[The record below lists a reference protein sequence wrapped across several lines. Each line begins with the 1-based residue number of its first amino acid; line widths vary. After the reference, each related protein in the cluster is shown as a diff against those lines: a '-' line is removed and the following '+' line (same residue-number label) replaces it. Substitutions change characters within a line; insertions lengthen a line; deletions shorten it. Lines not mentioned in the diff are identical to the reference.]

1 MRVVEQSSLKGKLVE
16 VAGRIIGIVV
26 EDNKKTLLIRQAH
39 DGDKEIV
46 LLEKAMYF
54 DKSSIVNSYWV
65 KIVNSSRSIEESP
78 VKPLDVR
85 CNFF

>member
-1 MRVVEQSSLKGKLVE
+1 MVEQSSLKDKLVE
-16 VAGRIIGIVV
+16 VAGRIFGMVV
-26 EDNKKTLLIRQAH
+26 EDNKKTLLIRQVH
-39 DGDKEIV
+39 DGGKEIV

-54 DKSSIVNSYWV
+54 DRASIVNSYWV
-65 KIVNSSRSIEESP
+65 KIVNSNKSIKELT

>member
-1 MRVVEQSSLKGKLVE
+1 MKVVEQSPLKGKLVE
-16 VAGRIIGIVV
+16 VAGRIIGMVV
-26 EDNKKTLLIRQAH
+26 EDNKKTLLIRQVH
-39 DGDKEIV
+39 DGGKEIV

-54 DKSSIVNSYWV
+54 DKSSIVNSYWI
-65 KIVNSSRSIEESP
+65 KIINSDKPIEELP

>member
-1 MRVVEQSSLKGKLVE
+1 MKVVEQSPLKGKLVE
-16 VAGRIIGIVV
+16 VAGRIIGMVV
-26 EDNKKTLLIRQAH
+26 EDNKKTLLIRQVH
-39 DGDKEIV
+39 DGGKEIV

-65 KIVNSSRSIEESP
+65 KIVNSNRSIKELP